1 MSESEQAGIA
11 SQRQQE
17 RPPAHGFVQLDLAL
31 LGAGFAWFA
40 YIDAP
45 ITDGAMRLFAS
56 AVLAALLSLIA
67 ALRSG
72 EAANAAAGAR
82 ARRLA
87 LWLFVA
93 AAALMLTAATVTLNL
108 RGSDTDYS
116 DTDTAT
122 FAASASMNASTSA
135 LSMS

>member
-1 MSESEQAGIA
+1 MNETDQAGVA
-11 SQRQQE
+11 GPGQQQ
-17 RPPAHGFVQLDLAL
+17 RPPVRWFVQLDLGL

-45 ITDGAMRLFAS
+45 ITDGAMRLFAI
-56 AVLAALLSLIA
+56 AVLVALLSMIA

-72 EAANAAAGAR
+72 EAASAAAGAR
-82 ARRLA
+82 ARRVA

-108 RGSDTDYS
+108 RGTGFEDSDTN
-116 DTDTAT
+116 TAVVLP
-122 FAASASMNASTSA
+122 A
-135 LSMS
+135 